1 MACPQGIETSNVQF
15 LSVVKKQYE
24 VQTVFMD
31 ICHHCNVRKITFIS
45 FEFFFTFPDLMFFR
59 CLKFKNG

>member
-15 LSVVKKQYE
+15 LSAVKKRYK

-31 ICHHCNVRKITFIS
+31 IRHHCNVRKITSIS
-45 FEFFFTFPDLMFFR
+45 FKIFLPFQIYCPLYA
-59 CLKFKNG
+59 